1 MTMGDQSDALETLL
15 GPDGFDRGLLTA
27 NEIAINDLSR
37 LIYTEGDKKALRQ
50 FEAMAEPAK
59 LFSKFA
65 QVNENAWS
73 YLLFEAK
80 MAIQSTTA
88 PTTAMYADVSRMD
101 RTVDVRK
108 RGDKT
113 VLVKR
118 SGVTVTPETSANY
131 TKVEVMDPM
140 VQKYCDLYSADLAER
155 LGLNSTI
162 LPHYLSVGI
171 LLNPLLGKKECVVA
185 CGLLTDVQYETARNR
200 KSFEFIV
207 SFLSARWTS
216 HRLCL

>member
-1 MTMGDQSDALETLL
+1 MEDSRAARHDRCVFCVVVFGF
-15 GPDGFDRGLLTA
+15 GPFFRYVA
-27 NEIAINDLSR
+27 PAV
-37 LIYTEGDKKALRQ
+37 LRVSIT
-50 FEAMAEPAK
+50 FPARIVI
-59 LFSKFA
+59 SH
-65 QVNENAWS
+65 
-73 YLLFEAK
+73 
-80 MAIQSTTA
+80 
-88 PTTAMYADVSRMD
+88 
-101 RTVDVRK
+101 
-108 RGDKT
+108 KT

-207 SFLSARWTS
+207 SFLSARWIS
-216 HRLCL
+216 HQLCL